1 MEDAGRLSGGLE
13 GFRGEQLAGALS
25 AKARFRSITWRIPMK
40 FRPLHDRIVVKR
52 VTADEKTAGGI
63 IIPDTAQ
70 EKPSQ
75 GEVIAVGPGGR
86 DEAGK
91 LIPIDIKVGDRV
103 LFGKWSGT
111 EVKIDGQDL
120 LIMKESDIMGVIEEP
135 AAKKKA
141 A

>member
-1 MEDAGRLSGGLE
+1 
-13 GFRGEQLAGALS
+13 
-25 AKARFRSITWRIPMK
+25 MK
-40 FRPLHDRIVVKR
+40 FRPLYDRVVVKR
-52 VTADEKTAGGI
+52 IEAEEKSAGGI
-63 IIPDTAQ
+63 IIPDTAK

-91 LIPIDIKVGDRV
+91 LIPIDIKAGDRV

-111 EVKIDGQDL
+111 EVKIDGQEL
-120 LIMKESDIMGVIEEP
+120 MIMKESDIMGIIDEP

>member
-1 MEDAGRLSGGLE
+1 
-13 GFRGEQLAGALS
+13 
-25 AKARFRSITWRIPMK
+25 MK
-40 FRPLHDRIVVKR
+40 FRPLHDRIVVR
-52 VTADEKTAGGI
+52 RIAAEEKTAGGI
-63 IIPDTAQ
+63 IIPDTVK

-91 LIPIDIKVGDRV
+91 LIPIDIRVGDRV

-111 EVKIDGQDL
+111 EVVIEGEDL
-120 LIMKESDIMGVIEEP
+120 LIMKESDVFGVVEEGV
-135 AAKKKA
+135 AKKKA

>member
-1 MEDAGRLSGGLE
+1 
-13 GFRGEQLAGALS
+13 
-25 AKARFRSITWRIPMK
+25 MK
-40 FRPLHDRIVVKR
+40 FRPLHDHVVVER
-52 VTADEKTAGGI
+52 VDSEAKSAGGI

-75 GEVIAVGPGGR
+75 GEVVAIGSGGH

-91 LIPIDIKVGDRV
+91 LIPIDIRVGDRV

-111 EVKIDGQDL
+111 EVKIDGKDL
-120 LIMKESDIMGVIEEP
+120 LIMKESDIMGVLEETM
-135 AAKKKA
+135 AKKKA